1 MITKQFIENTTTFE
15 ESYLVVKQTAKY
27 VYAQVLRSY
36 TKING
41 EELNYSDIR
50 RDYINR
56 GVIRFTI
63 KQWNKIK
70 GAN

>member
-1 MITKQFIENTTTFE
+1 MITKEYKEHNTTFFE
-15 ESYLVVKQTAKY
+15 TYLVVKETKKY
-27 VYAQVLRSY
+27 VYALLRSY

-41 EELNYSDIR
+41 KELDYDDIR

-56 GVIRFTI
+56 GVIQFTT

-70 GAN
+70 EAN

>member
-1 MITKQFIENTTTFE
+1 MITKQFNENTTTFE
-15 ESYLVVKQTAKY
+15 ETYLVVKETKKY

-41 EELNYSDIR
+41 EELDYNDVR

-56 GVIRFTI
+56 GVIRFTA
-63 KQWNKIK
+63 KQWEAIK
-70 GAN
+70 N